1 MTVLL
6 RRLAVPLLVL
16 PLTTAAATA
25 QADGPAKAGAS
36 ASLGGDADADAEL
49 DEDAE
54 PSRPLKPPGPWIKR
68 YAPRRSMFEVGMFGG
83 LFLPASDVE
92 LHFRNL
98 PFKTYEPVSGE
109 LGLRVGFY
117 PLRHFG
123 LEADLAMMPTRTESE
138 QRAFIF
144 SSRAMGVVQLGLYR
158 LVPFAVLGG
167 GVIAVRSDDNA
178 VGDDADQLLIV
189 GGGLKYL
196 INDHLQLRLD
206 VRDLM
211 SPKRGRTVN
220 DPADS
225 LEVLLGISVMLG
237 PRKKPEPEYIPPDT
251 DGDGILD
258 DKDKCIDEIGIAPDG
273 CPIRD
278 TDSDGFADDV
288 DECPEDP
295 GAEPDG
301 CPIPDTDG
309 DGFLDPDDKCPE
321 VPGMEP
327 DGCMHD
333 VDGDGLLP
341 PEDKC
346 PEEPETRNGFEDTDG
361 CPDELP
367 EEIKKFTGVI
377 EGIYFDTGKATI
389 RDKSRPTLDEAVK
402 VLKDYED
409 LRVEITGHTDDRG
422 RDDKNLKLSADR
434 AAAVKQY
441 LVDAGVAEGRIET
454 RGAGEAEPIA
464 DNKTREGRQKNRRI
478 EFKVLLPA
486 APVIVT
492 DDGKAEPAEDAA
504 DKADETQPAADE
516 GAAEE
521 PAADKPAAEKPAAD
535 KPAADKPAA
544 DKPAADEP
552 AEANKPVIQKLDEIE

>member
-1 MTVLL
+1 MADLF

-25 QADGPAKAGAS
+25 KADGPAKAGAS
-36 ASLGGDADADAEL
+36 ASLGGDADADADLEE
-49 DEDAE
+49 DEDSDDGEAAK
-54 PSRPLKPPGPWIKR
+54 PSGPWLKR
-68 YAPRRSMFEVGMFGG
+68 YAPRRGMFEVGMFGG
-83 LFLPASDVE
+83 LFLPADDLE

-98 PFKTYEPVSGE
+98 PFKTFEPVSGE
-109 LGLRVGFY
+109 LGVRVGYY

-123 LEADLAMMPTRTESE
+123 LEADLAMMPTRTQTE

-144 SSRAMGVVQLGLYR
+144 SSRAMGVIQLGLYR
-158 LVPFAVLGG
+158 IVPFAVLGG
-167 GVIAVRSDDNA
+167 GVIAVRSEDNA

-196 INDHLQLRLD
+196 LNDHIQLRLD
-206 VRDLM
+206 VRDIM

-225 LEVLLGISVMLG
+225 LEVLAGISIMLG
-237 PRKKPEPEYIPPDT
+237 PRKKPEPEYIAPDT

-258 DKDKCIDEIGIAPDG
+258 DKDKCVDEIGIAPDG

-278 TDSDGFADDV
+278 TDQDGFADDV
-288 DECPEDP
+288 DQCPTEP

-321 VPGMEP
+321 EAGMEP

-333 VDGDGLLP
+333 VDGDGLYP

-346 PEEPETRNGFEDTDG
+346 PEEPETRNGFEDSDG

-377 EGIYFDTGKATI
+377 EGIYFDTGKASI
-389 RDKSRPTLDEAVK
+389 KDESKPTLDAAVK
-402 VLKDYED
+402 VLTDYED
-409 LRVEITGHTDDRG
+409 LRVEISGHTDDRG
-422 RDDKNLKLSADR
+422 KDDKNLKLSADR
-434 AAAVKQY
+434 AASVKQY
-441 LVDAGVAEGRIET
+441 MVEAGVAEGRIET
-454 RGAGEAEPIA
+454 RGAGEAEPIE
-464 DNKTREGRQKNRRI
+464 DNKTRAGRAKNRRI
-478 EFKVLLPA
+478 EFKVLLPE
-486 APVIVT
+486 APAV
-492 DDGKAEPAEDAA
+492 EP
-504 DKADETQPAADE
+504 E
-516 GAAEE
+516 GE
-521 PAADKPAAEKPAAD
+521 PAADGAAEPAADAAKPEADAAKPEADAAKPEADAAKPAAETG
-535 KPAADKPAA
+535 
-544 DKPAADEP
+544 
-552 AEANKPVIQKLDEIE
+552 Q

>member
-1 MTVLL
+1 MSVL
-6 RRLAVPLLVL
+6 RRLAVPLFVL
-16 PLTTAAATA
+16 PLATAATA
-25 QADGPAKAGAS
+25 KADGPAKAEAS
-36 ASLGGDADADAEL
+36 ASLGGDADADADVDLEE
-49 DEDAE
+49 DEDDE
-54 PSRPLKPPGPWIKR
+54 GETKPTGPWLKR
-68 YAPRRSMFEVGMFGG
+68 YAPRRGMFEVGMFGG
-83 LFLPASDVE
+83 LFLPADDIE

-98 PFKTYEPVSGE
+98 PFKTYEPISGE

-144 SSRAMGVVQLGLYR
+144 SSRAMGVLQLGLYR

-167 GVIAVRSDDNA
+167 GVIAVRSEDNA

-196 INDHLQLRLD
+196 LNEHIQLRLD

-225 LEVLLGISVMLG
+225 LEVLAGISVMLG

-273 CPIRD
+273 CPVRD
-278 TDSDGFADDV
+278 GDQDGFADDIDQCP
-288 DECPEDP
+288 DEP

-321 VPGMEP
+321 EAGMEP

-333 VDGDGLLP
+333 VDGDGLFP

-346 PEEPETRNGFEDTDG
+346 PEEPETRNGFEDSDG

-377 EGIYFDTGKATI
+377 EGIYFDTNKATI
-389 RDKSRPTLDEAVK
+389 KDESKPTLDAAVK
-402 VLKDYED
+402 VLTDYED
-409 LRVEITGHTDDRG
+409 LRVEISGHTDDRG
-422 RDDKNLKLSADR
+422 KDEKNLKLSADR
-434 AAAVKQY
+434 ADSVKTY
-441 LVDAGVAEGRIET
+441 LVENGVAEDRIVT

-464 DNKTREGRQKNRRI
+464 DNKTREGRGKNRRI
-478 EFKVLLPA
+478 EFKVLLPE
-486 APVIVT
+486 APA
-492 DDGKAEPAEDAA
+492 GAEPEKAEPE
-504 DKADETQPAADE
+504 KADEPEKAEAEKAEPDKPEEAEPEPDKAEPDE
-516 GAAEE
+516 PE
-521 PAADKPAAEKPAAD
+521 PDKPEPEPDKPEPDKPAFEKL
-535 KPAADKPAA
+535 
-544 DKPAADEP
+544 EGT
-552 AEANKPVIQKLDEIE
+552 